1 MARPMAVGLH
11 SKPLSPAQ
19 LGNPK
24 NDMRVTNNCLSV
36 TLRVPRAGIE
46 PARPFRAKGFSYHCG
61 FRHQA
66 SLSANLFG
74 VWTIPSPSDRVH

>member
-24 NDMRVTNNCLSV
+24 NDMRVTNNSLSV
-36 TLRVPRAGIE
+36 TLRVPRAGFENYSGILIFTAFYCTTDLQYTLIINNIDIIA
-46 PARPFRAKGFSYHCG
+46 PVIRAPI
-61 FRHQA
+61 R
-66 SLSANLFG
+66 
-74 VWTIPSPSDRVH
+74 D

>member
-1 MARPMAVGLH
+1 MARLVVASLL

-36 TLRVPRAGIE
+36 TLRVPRAGI
-46 PARPFRAKGFSYHCG
+46 
-61 FRHQA
+61 
-66 SLSANLFG
+66 L
-74 VWTIPSPSDRVH
+74 II

>member
-36 TLRVPRAGIE
+36 TLRVPRAGI
-46 PARPFRAKGFSYHCG
+46 
-61 FRHQA
+61 
-66 SLSANLFG
+66 L
-74 VWTIPSPSDRVH
+74 II

>member
-1 MARPMAVGLH
+1 MAVGLH

-36 TLRVPRAGIE
+36 TLRVPRAGALLYAYNQRITKF
-46 PARPFRAKGFSYHCG
+46 PSRNASY
-61 FRHQA
+61 
-66 SLSANLFG
+66 
-74 VWTIPSPSDRVH
+74 IRVSQFLDGCSE